1 MDYGLWI
8 MDYGLWIMVYGLW
21 FMDYGLWIMAD
32 TNILRNVATDSPSHY
47 PLSIINYQ
55 LSIYFRPIRTPETF
69 QALK

>member
-1 MDYGLWI
+1 
-8 MDYGLWIMVYGLW
+8 
-21 FMDYGLWIMAD
+21 MDYGLWIMAD

>member
-1 MDYGLWI
+1 
-8 MDYGLWIMVYGLW
+8 MV
-21 FMDYGLWIMAD
+21 YGLWIMAD

-47 PLSIINYQ
+47 L